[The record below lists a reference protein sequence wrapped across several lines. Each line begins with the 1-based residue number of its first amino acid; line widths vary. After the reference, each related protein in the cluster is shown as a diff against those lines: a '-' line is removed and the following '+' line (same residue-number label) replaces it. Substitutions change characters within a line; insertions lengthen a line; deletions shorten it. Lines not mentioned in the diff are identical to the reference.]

1 MILSIIINIILIL
14 FIVVTYKKSK
24 VYHTK
29 YNYTYTTI
37 IYYIVSIKEDSG
49 NIVMMTSPA
58 YDVVK
63 TTQ

>member
-1 MILSIIINIILIL
+1 MI
-14 FIVVTYKKSK
+14 IV
-24 VYHTK
+24 
-29 YNYTYTTI
+29 
-37 IYYIVSIKEDSG
+37 YYIVSIKEDSG